1 MIIFCSDLITFKS
14 KFLRV
19 TPYIR
24 RVSSTASVLSP
35 EKAIR
40 IIKLNFVVKSQKFG
54 GWNLIRPPTNSAIKP
69 PNHTPTWQRCL
80 QKTTTWMIPRT
91 TRMRRQMGS
100 QRCSQLGSPMMTWT
114 TAWADHENASTTKG
128 TISVKKFL
136 AFFVLFMATQ
146 QICSCVLKMNDDG
159 SSD

>member
-1 MIIFCSDLITFKS
+1 
-14 KFLRV
+14 
-19 TPYIR
+19 
-24 RVSSTASVLSP
+24 
-35 EKAIR
+35 
-40 IIKLNFVVKSQKFG
+40 
-54 GWNLIRPPTNSAIKP
+54 
-69 PNHTPTWQRCL
+69 
-80 QKTTTWMIPRT
+80 
-91 TRMRRQMGS
+91 MRRQMGS

-136 AFFVLFMATQ
+136 AFCVLFMATQ